1 MRGAKVYG
9 IIIAVT
15 VIIYILF
22 EWLAPRPVSWDA
34 SLKHTDKR
42 PYGTYVLHQSLEDL
56 FPKNTIKTNH
66 DNYYELWDNDTTFN
80 HSLIIIRPNFYSD
93 EYSLDALLDYIN
105 EGNDV
110 FISSFSFDSYLLDS
124 LGIDVKS
131 KYLGKD
137 GDSIHLTLNHVSNA
151 KGVIK
156 YANITYFPHNSDAHF
171 PLQVFGRSAK
181 AANFIQFHIGKG
193 KLYLHSSPIALTN
206 YNILNHNTYEYVE
219 TLFSVLPNRD
229 ILWDVSLDMI
239 EMKDRNALRYIH
251 SEEHLNKAYYLLV
264 FLLILYIIFKIKREQ
279 RPIPIVEP
287 PVNNSLEL
295 VDSVSQL
302 YIHNKSHKHMADKMI
317 RHFFDYINT
326 KYFIRSQVLNDA
338 FIEKLSRKSG
348 QDISEVKTLV
358 KLIQTIRSSENISDT
373 SLLDLNS
380 RIDKLKQDKNT
391 KS

>member
-15 VIIYILF
+15 VVIYILF
-22 EWLAPRPVSWDA
+22 EWLAPRSVSWTA
-34 SLKHTDKR
+34 SLKHTDKK
-42 PYGTYVLHQSLEDL
+42 PYGTYVLHHSMEDL
-56 FPKNTIKTNH
+56 FPNSTIKINH
-66 DNYYELWDNDTTFN
+66 DNYYELWEDDTTFN
-80 HSLIIIRPNFYSD
+80 HSMIIIRPSFYSD
-93 EYSLDALLDYIN
+93 EYSLDALLDYVN
-105 EGNDV
+105 EGNEV

-124 LGIDVKS
+124 LGIGIGS
-131 KYLGKD
+131 QYLGKN
-137 GDSIHLTLNHVSNA
+137 GDSIHLTLYHDSNA

-156 YANITYFPHNSDAHF
+156 YANKTYFTDYTKAHF
-171 PLQVFGRSAK
+171 PYQVRGKSGYV
-181 AANFIQFHIGKG
+181 NFIQFDIGKG
-193 KLYLHSSPIALTN
+193 HLYMHSSPIALTN
-206 YNILNHNTYEYVE
+206 YNILNNNTYEYVE
-219 TLFSVLPNRD
+219 TLFSILPDQD

-239 EMKDRNALRYIH
+239 ETEDRNALRYIH

-264 FLLILYIIFKIKREQ
+264 FLLLLYIIFKIKREQ

-317 RHFFDYINT
+317 RHFFDYIQT

-338 FIEKLSRKSG
+338 FIDKLSRKSG
-348 QDISEVKTLV
+348 QDKNEVKTLV
-358 KLIQTIRSSENISDT
+358 KLIQAIRSSEDISDT
-373 SLLDLNS
+373 TLLDLNS
-380 RIDKLKQDKNT
+380 RIEKFKQNKNT